1 MKSDKSNPISGQIAG
16 INLSSFLQMV
26 EMEQK
31 TCTVNVLTPNN
42 VGQIFFYNG
51 VIVDAGTVGKKKVD
65 ALYDILS
72 WNNFT
77 IEVERNT
84 TKKHNVVNLPLM
96 HIIMESAQRTDE
108 IDADHPQSAETY
120 AESIPLK
127 TITSREF
134 CLEIGI
140 KLLIEFD
147 NSDLTFHSIL
157 VGIEHGKYLLLKAP
171 TPFESFARDKI
182 EVGELIIKSL
192 YKGTI
197 YAFRSRLIAV
207 ISKPSR
213 LMFIQYP
220 EKIEHH
226 ELRAH
231 KRFRCSIVAQARVD
245 GTERGGV
252 IENISMGGCRCTIE
266 TFSGEKNISE
276 TLLHKTLPFR
286 CRFPGTRDEIRFTA
300 QVKNTHTQSDEVSVG
315 VEYIYTDDSRE
326 TRKIIQDYIQLI
338 EYASE
343 NV

>member
-1 MKSDKSNPISGQIAG
+1 
-16 INLSSFLQMV
+16 
-26 EMEQK
+26 
-31 TCTVNVLTPNN
+31 
-42 VGQIFFYNG
+42 
-51 VIVDAGTVGKKKVD
+51 
-65 ALYDILS
+65 
-72 WNNFT
+72 
-77 IEVERNT
+77 
-84 TKKHNVVNLPLM
+84 LM
-96 HIIMESAQRTDE
+96 HIIMESAQRADE
-108 IDADHPQSAETY
+108 IDADHPQSTETY
-120 AESIPLK
+120 AESIPLE

-157 VGIEHGKYLLLKAP
+157 VGIEHEKYLLLKAP

-231 KRFRCSIVAQARVD
+231 KRFRCSIVAQALVD
-245 GTERGGV
+245 GTERGGI
-252 IENISMGGCRCTIE
+252 IENISMGGCRCTME
-266 TFSGEKNISE
+266 TFPGENNISK
-276 TLLHKTLPFR
+276 TLLNEPLPFR
-286 CRFPGTRDEIRFTA
+286 CRFPGTPEEIRFTGKVRNA
-300 QVKNTHTQSDEVSVG
+300 HPQPDEVSVG
-315 VEYIYTDDSRE
+315 VEFLYTDNSRE
-326 TRKIIQDYIQLI
+326 TPKIIQDYIQLI